1 MKKVLIYLM
10 RLGVA
15 GFLLLLTICTAAYRL
30 DPNVSPQ
37 VEAASD
43 TSLQA
48 RFSDALDSVMD
59 NAGTVFGSM
68 VGGNGMDL
76 EAYATVSRSGTYSE
90 NGSEI
95 MSVEIP
101 ADKVSELTSA
111 ISQELGTVIGAEELV
126 TQVTGEHGVYAWQ
139 NEDGSVVICVPEDIY
154 EAHTDELLSYLCS

>member
-1 MKKVLIYLM
+1 MKKVLIYLA
-10 RLGVA
+10 RLGVV

-30 DPNVSPQ
+30 NPNVSPE
-37 VEAASD
+37 VKTG

-48 RFSDALDSVMD
+48 RFSDALDAVMA

-68 VGGNGMDL
+68 VGSSGMDL
-76 EAYATVSRSGTYSE
+76 EAYATVSHSGTYSE

-111 ISQELGTVIGAEELV
+111 LSQELGTVIGAEELV
-126 TQVTGEHGVYAWQ
+126 AQVTGENGVYAWQ

-154 EAHTDELLSYLCS
+154 EANRENLLPYLCG